1 MRPPA
6 GTGEVDRLFG
16 ELLRTGD
23 DPDALQHL
31 LSRPEPD
38 ETTLLAVL
46 RRAVPIAFLEHL
58 GTSAPWISRPRV
70 LGGVAR
76 NPRTPRALAL
86 RLLPAL
92 FWRDLAD
99 VAASPRLSIAIR
111 SRAEGHLKEMLPDM
125 RLGARV
131 TLAKLATPAVLIPLL
146 ADPEPRVVSGAL
158 TNPRLRE
165 DDLLSALRGRTV
177 SPVLIAE
184 AASSFR
190 WKEAYGV
197 RLELAL
203 QPRTPLAIA
212 LGQLSSLVTRDLG
225 RVASTEGLV
234 PLLQAAASRV
244 AEDRGKP

>member
-1 MRPPA
+1 MRRPA
-6 GTGEVDRLFG
+6 GTGEIDRLFA
-16 ELLRTGD
+16 ELLRAGD
-23 DPDALQHL
+23 SADALQRL
-31 LSRPEPD
+31 LSRQEPD

-46 RRAVPIAFLEHL
+46 RRPVPVPFLEHL

-76 NPRTPRALAL
+76 NPKTPRALAL

-99 VAASPRLSIAIR
+99 VAASPRLSIAVR

-125 RLGARV
+125 RLGGRV
-131 TLAKLATPAVLIPLL
+131 TLAKLATTAVLILLL

-165 DDLLSALRGRTV
+165 DDLLSALRGQAV

-190 WKEAYGV
+190 WREVYGV
-197 RLELAL
+197 RLEIAL

-212 LGQLSSLVTRDLG
+212 LGQLSSLVTRDL
-225 RVASTEGLV
+225 RRLASTKGLI

-244 AEDRGKP
+244 VGDRGRP